1 MGYRPGERDMVLMRC
16 VVRAALPGG
25 GAAEVDSRLRVLGD
39 GGAGGDTAMGQTL
52 VEMKLTRDI

>member
-1 MGYRPGERDMVLMRC
+1 MVLMRC